1 MEQHTMAPREEERV
15 SCASCM
21 KDIPRSAAKSSE
33 AAGYT
38 VHFCGLDCFSEWNR
52 QAERARLKEPGE
64 HQTR

>member
-1 MEQHTMAPREEERV
+1 MKHTADTREEEKI

-38 VHFCGLDCFSEWNR
+38 VYFCGAECFSEWNR
-52 QAERARLKEPGE
+52 QAERFGLKQRHE